1 MSKTI
6 SARID
11 NSLQQ
16 KLVEQCNKEGKQV
29 SEKVEEILR
38 QALDD
43 SSTCSSTID
52 TQETIIDERL
62 NAYKQKNNEISE
74 KIDQISQAVKDI
86 ANEKATKNEVNSLR
100 QELDKIP
107 KPFHRGLK
115 CYKESEFD

>member
-52 TQETIIDERL
+52 TQEIIIDERL

>member
-52 TQETIIDERL
+52 TQEIIENERL
-62 NAYKQKNNEISE
+62 NEIEEKNKSISNKVE
-74 KIDQISQAVKDI
+74 AVFQAVKDL
-86 ANEKATKNEVNSLR
+86 ANGKATKNEVNSLR

-107 KPFHRGLK
+107 KPFHRGLTCQK
-115 CYKESEFD
+115 S

>member
-1 MSKTI
+1 MSKLI

-11 NSLQQ
+11 NSLHD
-16 KLVEQCNKEGKQV
+16 KLLEQCNKDGKTV
-29 SEKVEEILR
+29 NETVKEILN
-38 QALDD
+38 QSLDG

-52 TQETIIDERL
+52 TQEIIIDERL

-74 KIDQISQAVKDI
+74 KIDQISQAVKEL
-86 ANEKATKNEVNSLR
+86 ANGKATKNEVNSLR